1 MNGDVKTKI
10 IKRNGEEVTFDL
22 DKFINAFTNA
32 NEEVTKIHQMNQ
44 YQIMAIAE
52 KVADQVANTSHAE
65 NVEAI
70 QKMVETGIME
80 MRGYEVAQ
88 KYVRYRFKRE
98 LRRKSNTTD
107 DGILSLLDNINEEV
121 NQENSN
127 KNPVIN

>member
-1 MNGDVKTKI
+1 M
-10 IKRNGEEVTFDL
+10 
-22 DKFINAFTNA
+22 
-32 NEEVTKIHQMNQ
+32 
-44 YQIMAIAE
+44 
-52 KVADQVANTSHAE
+52 
-65 NVEAI
+65 NVEDI
-70 QKMVETGIME
+70 QNMVETGIME

-127 KNPVIN
+127 KNPSDQFHAERLYGRRSQQRLK